1 MPNSYH
7 DDKGVFK
14 NKYGIEDGGVLNVL
28 EYEISGRRIYEIIDG
43 SKKLKNHHFDIKHL
57 KEIHEHIFGDV
68 YEWAGKIR
76 TVPSS
81 KRAPNG
87 FVSVFSDADLI
98 GDKWA
103 LLANKTKAFTEN
115 ESGTLSDKVDA
126 LVDIF
131 SEANHIHPFPEGNGR
146 SLQVFM
152 TQLAQTQNIGLDYSK
167 VDSTE
172 WNNASSLS
180 GVHGRLFERID
191 LIQHPTDKKP
201 ISNIF
206 HKMAGLI
213 TENG

>member
-28 EYEISGRRIYEIIDG
+28 EYEISARRIYEIIDG
-43 SKKLKNHHFDIKHL
+43 SRKLKNHHFDIEHL

-87 FVSVFSDADLI
+87 LVSVFSDVDLI

-103 LLANKTKAFTEN
+103 LLANKTKAFTDN
-115 ESGTLSDKVDA
+115 KNSTLSEKVDA
-126 LVDIF
+126 LADIF
-131 SEANHIHPFPEGNGR
+131 AEANHIHPFPEGNGR

-152 TQLAQTQNIGLDYSK
+152 TQLARTQNIALDYSK
-167 VDSTE
+167 VDSIE

-180 GVHGRLFERID
+180 GVHGRLFERVD

-201 ISNIF
+201 INEIF
-206 HKMAGLI
+206 HKMARLI
-213 TENG
+213 DAE